1 MFIFSYLI
9 REVQILTT
17 LFIIVLSLFL
27 GELILVLSEVLLSK
41 LFKTT
46 SPKYIVNY
54 LQNQVPY
61 DQIPYETI
69 DISTKLNLTILHLIE
84 AKNEWL
90 FEKSQEFHQKSVILM
105 GIVLNLS
112 FFSILLNQFLLR
124 KEICFS
130 FHQLFNLSLISLKS
144 VFAFIFAKF
153 HHLDIIPIVKIIVF
167 YTRSPIN
174 LLGFLIYPK
183 VFKLSL
189 SKEPFLILQYAIFP
203 ASNIIFS
210 KIITDIYYF
219 TIKSYLV
226 KYLITIIFPTIY
238 IISLI
243 IPNNILYLK
252 YKIFL
257 LRIGILAAGL
267 TPSIIFHKYYQPTII
282 LTVLLLQFLILIF
295 FERAIE
301 YKTQA
306 NLFIYFS
313 CEKARREQRAEGN

>member
-112 FFSILLNQFLLR
+112 FFSILLNQFFL
-124 KEICFS
+124 CFS

-144 VFAFIFAKF
+144 VFCIHFCK
-153 HHLDIIPIVKIIVF
+153 V
-167 YTRSPIN
+167 SP
-174 LLGFLIYPK
+174 LR
-183 VFKLSL
+183 
-189 SKEPFLILQYAIFP
+189 
-203 ASNIIFS
+203 
-210 KIITDIYYF
+210 YY
-219 TIKSYLV
+219 SY
-226 KYLITIIFPTIY
+226 Y
-238 IISLI
+238 
-243 IPNNILYLK
+243 
-252 YKIFL
+252 
-257 LRIGILAAGL
+257 
-267 TPSIIFHKYYQPTII
+267 
-282 LTVLLLQFLILIF
+282 
-295 FERAIE
+295 
-301 YKTQA
+301 
-306 NLFIYFS
+306 
-313 CEKARREQRAEGN
+313 